1 MSFIEVERSVRSG
14 SWTMQGLHAHP
25 HYEIYY
31 LYQGSRQLLL
41 ANALYHMEAPSLA
54 VIPPGAP
61 HKTEGGPFARFN
73 INVSPDYANPF
84 QREVLQAR
92 ALGAVPL
99 SPEEHSA
106 MFPLLEDLERCPP
119 GGRHSGYV
127 IQALF
132 GYLMVLLSRV
142 EAASHQGL
150 TVERPLPPLVLKVL
164 DYLYSH
170 YQESQSLDSLVA
182 QFFVSKATI
191 LYNFKRYLHTSP
203 MDFLLNLRLEKA
215 KEALETTN
223 KSVCQIAEECGFR
236 SANYFS
242 LIFKRKEQLSPLHY
256 RKHQRAKG

>member
-1 MSFIEVERSVRSG
+1 M
-14 SWTMQGLHAHP
+14 
-25 HYEIYY
+25 
-31 LYQGSRQLLL
+31 
-41 ANALYHMEAPSLA
+41 
-54 VIPPGAP
+54 
-61 HKTEGGPFARFN
+61 
-73 INVSPDYANPF
+73 
-84 QREVLQAR
+84 
-92 ALGAVPL
+92 
-99 SPEEHSA
+99 
-106 MFPLLEDLERCPP
+106 
-119 GGRHSGYV
+119 

-132 GYLMVLLSRV
+132 GYLVVLPQPGGGRLPPGPHRG
-142 EAASHQGL
+142 A
-150 TVERPLPPLVLKVL
+150 PLPPLVLKVL

-170 YQESQSLDSLVA
+170 YQESQSLDSLAA

-223 KSVCQIAEECGFR
+223 KSICQIAEECGFR